1 MKDGRQTMRT
11 TAEVAARALSL
22 NERLSTGTETPST
35 APSAAPHSDAAVAL
49 LAQVVH
55 ILDEAK
61 AENIVTIDLAGK
73 SQLGDYM
80 VIASGRSDRHVGAIG
95 DQVQRKLKE
104 FGVGRIRIE
113 GLETCDWVLI
123 DAGDIIVHV
132 FRPEVREFYKL
143 EKMWSGDR
151 PGDET
156 AH

>member
-1 MKDGRQTMRT
+1 MRT
-11 TAEVAARALSL
+11 TAEVAARAQSL
-22 NERLSTGTETPST
+22 NERLSTGTETPTT
-35 APSAAPHSDAAVAL
+35 AASAAPHTDAAIAL
-49 LAQVVH
+49 LAQVEH

-61 AENIVTIDLAGK
+61 AENIVTIDLVGK
-73 SQLGDYM
+73 SLLGDYM

-132 FRPEVREFYKL
+132 FRPEVRDFYKL

-151 PGDET
+151 PGEET